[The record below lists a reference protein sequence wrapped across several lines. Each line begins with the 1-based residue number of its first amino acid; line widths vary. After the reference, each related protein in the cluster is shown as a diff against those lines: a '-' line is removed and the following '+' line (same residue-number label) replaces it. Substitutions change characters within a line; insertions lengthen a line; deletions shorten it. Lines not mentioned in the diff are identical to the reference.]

1 MVIGAAIVVVAGT
14 FPMGAAAGSL
24 PRSLDRTPSGDRV
37 SGLTLSQAPSGLR
50 AAVGRTLGV
59 RDTAVSSPFQQAKL
73 TVACGCTNGFGG
85 SVAIYGAT
93 AVVGSP
99 SSGAAYV
106 FVRSGTK
113 WSKQAK
119 LTAPHGGAG
128 FGSPVAIYRSTA
140 VIGGGT
146 SSAYVFVR
154 SGTKW
159 SRQATLR
166 VRCGCISGVVSSV
179 AIYGATAVLG
189 ADEIAT
195 AYVFVRSGTKWS
207 RQATLTAA
215 HGYFFGDSVAI
226 YRSTAVIGDDHIG
239 TRKGAAFV
247 FVRSGTKWSQQAE
260 LTNRHVSGAANFGD
274 SVAIYG
280 QTAVIGAQGK
290 NSYTGAA
297 YVYVRSGSKWS
308 RQAKLTASDA
318 AVGDQFGTAVAI
330 NGSTAVIGARD
341 ASSTGAAYV
350 FVRSRSRWSQQ
361 AKLTASDAA
370 ADDEFGYSVGIYGA
384 TAVVG
389 APFKESGGAAYVF
402 AGL

>member
-1 MVIGAAIVVVAGT
+1 
-14 FPMGAAAGSL
+14 
-24 PRSLDRTPSGDRV
+24 
-37 SGLTLSQAPSGLR
+37 
-50 AAVGRTLGV
+50 
-59 RDTAVSSPFQQAKL
+59 
-73 TVACGCTNGFGG
+73 
-85 SVAIYGAT
+85 
-93 AVVGSP
+93 
-99 SSGAAYV
+99 
-106 FVRSGTK
+106 
-113 WSKQAK
+113 
-119 LTAPHGGAG
+119 
-128 FGSPVAIYRSTA
+128 
-140 VIGGGT
+140 
-146 SSAYVFVR
+146 
-154 SGTKW
+154 
-159 SRQATLR
+159 
-166 VRCGCISGVVSSV
+166 VVSSV

>member
-1 MVIGAAIVVVAGT
+1 MRRLLLVIGAAIVVVAGT

-99 SSGAAYV
+99 SSGAAY
-106 FVRSGTK
+106 
-113 WSKQAK
+113 
-119 LTAPHGGAG
+119 
-128 FGSPVAIYRSTA
+128 
-140 VIGGGT
+140 
-146 SSAYVFVR
+146 
-154 SGTKW
+154 
-159 SRQATLR
+159 
-166 VRCGCISGVVSSV
+166 
-179 AIYGATAVLG
+179 
-189 ADEIAT
+189 
-195 AYVFVRSGTKWS
+195 
-207 RQATLTAA
+207 
-215 HGYFFGDSVAI
+215 
-226 YRSTAVIGDDHIG
+226 
-239 TRKGAAFV
+239 V